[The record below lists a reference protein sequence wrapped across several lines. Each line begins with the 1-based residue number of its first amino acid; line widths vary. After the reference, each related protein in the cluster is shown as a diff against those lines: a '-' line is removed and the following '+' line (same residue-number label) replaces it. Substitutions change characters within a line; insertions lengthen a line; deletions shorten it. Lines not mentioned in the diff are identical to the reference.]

1 MFQASTTPTQS
12 TINLTKSLRNDV
24 RRRNTMSIC
33 TTFECASVWLAQF
46 PPCVIP
52 RSQARAHLGWRN
64 LTLFYFSLTAS
75 RQRPTINPGRLR
87 QVL

>member
-33 TTFECASVWLAQF
+33 TTFLSAPQCGLHSFRRV
-46 PPCVIP
+46 
-52 RSQARAHLGWRN
+52 
-64 LTLFYFSLTAS
+64 
-75 RQRPTINPGRLR
+75 
-87 QVL
+87 